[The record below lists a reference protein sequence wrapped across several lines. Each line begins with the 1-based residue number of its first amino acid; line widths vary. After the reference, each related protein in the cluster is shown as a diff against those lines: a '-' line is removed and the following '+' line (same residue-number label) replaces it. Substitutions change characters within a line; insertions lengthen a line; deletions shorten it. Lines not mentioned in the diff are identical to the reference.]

1 MRRKKRPT
9 RRLKSN
15 VGLQNNTQ
23 KRLERYRLGLNDGYR
38 EGLQA
43 GMESYEGYFE
53 GTSIIIP
60 SYNQL
65 EAVKTSIENIMDHTD
80 LPYEIIVIDNGSSDG
95 LEHYLKQLDG
105 QVRYRIL
112 SESIGFVGAANRGFM
127 MAKGTTI
134 LLLNSCIHPTE
145 NWLDNLLQCLNSELS
160 IGLVGPVSNHLSGSQ
175 RLELQ
180 YEDLVDMHEFARVN
194 NQSDSSKWHEA
205 EHLSYSCLLMRR
217 DLLERV
223 GYWDEGCQ
231 DAALAA
237 EDYSLRVKLQGY
249 SMVYA
254 RDAYVHSD
262 EEQPAVI
269 EISGSSS
276 YFTSKWNGLN
286 ERITDMDNI
295 AESHQFL
302 IRPFQE
308 GNNHSLGEAAFY
320 PRGMVVKGLG
330 STLYW
335 IEDNVRR
342 PISGVW
348 NDPVISLSQLDIW
361 HWKVGESIEVSS
373 LQEHLA
379 NQSSIENLAVPSGC
393 IGIGPDKKSYY
404 LENGSKRPILSKLAA
419 ESWGLQMQS
428 QVFLSEEELF
438 ALPDGLPIIAP
449 IKLYQAL

>member
-1 MRRKKRPT
+1 MRRKKSPA

-15 VGLQNNTQ
+15 VGLQNNAQ
-23 KRLERYRLGLNDGYR
+23 KRLERYRIGLNEGYR

-65 EAVKTSIENIMDHTD
+65 EAVKSCIENIMDHTD

-95 LEHYLKQLDG
+95 LEQYLKQLDG

-112 SESIGFVGAANRGFM
+112 SDSIGFIGAANRGFM
-127 MAKGTTI
+127 MAKGTTL
-134 LLLNSCIHPTE
+134 LLLNPCIHPTE
-145 NWLDNLLQCLNSELS
+145 NWLDNLLQCLHSELS
-160 IGLVGPVSNHLSGSQ
+160 IGIVGPVSKQFNGSQ
-175 RLELQ
+175 HLELQ
-180 YEDLVDMHEFARVN
+180 YEDLADMHEFARIN

-231 DAALAA
+231 DAAFAA
-237 EDYSLRVKLQGY
+237 KDYSVRVRLQGY

-262 EEQPAVI
+262 EEQTAAL
-269 EISGSSS
+269 EISGASS
-276 YFTSKWNGLN
+276 YIANKWSGLN
-286 ERITDMDNI
+286 ERIADMDVI

-302 IRPFQE
+302 FGPLQE
-308 GNNHSLGEAAFY
+308 RNSHSLGEAAFY
-320 PRGMVVKGLG
+320 PRRMVVKGLG

-335 IEDNVRR
+335 IEGNVRR
-342 PISGVW
+342 PITGVW
-348 NDPVISLSQLDIW
+348 NDPVISLSQLDLW
-361 HWKVGESIEVSS
+361 HWRIGESIEALLV
-373 LQEHLA
+373 LA
-379 NQSSIENLAVPSGC
+379 LLGTQSSIEGLAYPNGC
-393 IGIGPDKKSYY
+393 IGVGPDKKSYY
-404 LENGSKRPILSKLAA
+404 LEDGSKRPILSRLAL

-428 QVFLSEEELF
+428 QVFLSEEELS